1 MDASASYQSKPFCPS
16 YLTTCPLLSSQV
28 GVLSDPLKT
37 VKSDALLPNYPNPF
51 NPETWIPYQL
61 AAASSV
67 QIHIYDSIGQRVRT
81 LDLGQQPAG
90 TYYTRNR
97 AAYWDGRNA
106 LGEHVATGVYFYRL
120 ETDNFNATKRMVI
133 VK

>member
-1 MDASASYQSKPFCPS
+1 MSYVILVTAKPIAGDPS
-16 YLTTCPLLSSQV
+16 WVP
-28 GVLSDPLKT
+28 SDPPEVVT
-37 VKSDALLPNYPNPF
+37 RDALLPNYPNPF

-67 QIHIYDSIGQRVRT
+67 RIHIYDLMGQWVRT
-81 LDLGQQPAG
+81 LDLGRQPAG
-90 TYYTRNR
+90 AYFSRNR

-120 ETDNFNATKRMVI
+120 ETDDFTATKRMVI